1 MLRIKCRSTFSN
13 NVSCITKHEKTF
25 FLSSTS
31 PRSFN
36 LNPNVSPS
44 LPLKF
49 SYDIMEFT
57 LFTNHRKLI
66 FFLYQTKHTTFIY
79 KLSTETATAKVQ
91 RSKQKTGPYC
101 NPNYQILEKEE
112 GSYAL
117 TCTQCRHGYFIRDEG
132 DESQKSMY
140 FIC

>member
-13 NVSCITKHEKTF
+13 NVSCITKHGKKKLF
-25 FLSSTS
+25 FLPSTS

-66 FFLYQTKHTTFIY
+66 FFFFI
-79 KLSTETATAKVQ
+79 KLNTQPSYTNSVQ
-91 RSKQKTGPYC
+91 KLQLQKYSGRNRRLAPIVIELPDFRKRRSQLRSLAH
-101 NPNYQILEKEE
+101 NVDMAIL
-112 GSYAL
+112 
-117 TCTQCRHGYFIRDEG
+117 
-132 DESQKSMY
+132 
-140 FIC
+140 